1 MNILCHGTQNNTGE
15 IMDNLFFTLF
25 KESLSDNEDV
35 KFRDFCIFGH
45 NIHLVFLDSMTSKTD
60 LGHLV
65 IRPLLS
71 AAELPEEEDQLL
83 EYLENSVISAADTKV
98 IYDINKAKQQLFG
111 GCALIFAE
119 NVKKVLYAD
128 IRMYP
133 FRAVAPPDIEVSEF
147 GSRESFIEVLNV
159 NISMITRRLRTDKLR
174 FENLN
179 VGSTTNT
186 RVVLC
191 YLEDKAPK
199 RLVEEVRKKI
209 LSANFEELFE
219 AGSLKEV
226 LQNKKHTLYNTLG
239 MTVRPDVLSSKISEG
254 RVAVMAEGSPEAVFA
269 PYLLVEHLQTP
280 DDYINRPYFA
290 LLTRTVKL
298 ISIII
303 SIVLVGTYIA
313 LAQYNPEVFPSSI
326 IYSIMNNAVSTPF
339 STATESVFLLLL
351 YEMMREAG
359 MRLPKSMGQSVSIVG
374 SLVIGEAVVTAG
386 LIGAPTVIVC
396 ALSAISSFI
405 TPDLYNQTS
414 VLRILYIITGTA
426 SGIYGIALLS
436 VFLFVC
442 LCSVKSF
449 SVPIVSPF
457 APLDKKG
464 IRDSIFRVGYGRLGK
479 KTADVNSLAGSEE
492 E

>member
-1 MNILCHGTQNNTGE
+1 
-15 IMDNLFFTLF
+15 MDSVFFYDF
-25 KESLSDNEDV
+25 KESLLDNEDV
-35 KFRDFCIFGH
+35 KFRHFCIFGH
-45 NIHLVFLDSMTSKTD
+45 SIHLVFLDSMTSKTD

-65 IRPLLS
+65 IRPMLS
-71 AAELPEEEDQLL
+71 ATELPEDEEMLL

-98 IYDINKAKQQLFG
+98 IYDIEKAKQQLFG
-111 GCALIFAE
+111 GCALIFAG
-119 NVKKVLYAD
+119 NLSKVLYAD

-133 FRAVAPPDIEVSEF
+133 FRAVSSPDIEVSEY

-159 NISMITRRLRTDKLR
+159 NISMITRRLKTDTLR

-199 RLVEEVRKKI
+199 KLVDEMLKTLVSSN
-209 LSANFEELFE
+209 LSEIFE
-219 AGSLKEV
+219 AGSLKEI
-226 LQNKKHTLYNTLG
+226 LQKRENTLYNTLG
-239 MTVRPDVLSSKISEG
+239 MTVRPDVLSSKLSEG

-269 PYLLVEHLQTP
+269 PYLLIEHLQTP
-280 DDYINRPYFA
+280 DDYVNRPYFA

-298 ISIII
+298 ISIML
-303 SIVLVGTYIA
+303 SIGLIGTYIA

-326 IYSIMNNAVSTPF
+326 IYSIMNSAVSTPF
-339 STATESVFLLLL
+339 SAATESVFLLLL

-374 SLVIGEAVVTAG
+374 SLVIGEAVVSAG

-396 ALSAISSFI
+396 ALSAIASFI

-414 VLRILYIITGTA
+414 VLRILYIIVGTV

-436 VFLFVC
+436 VFLFVG

-457 APLDKKG
+457 APFDKKG
-464 IRDSIFRVGYGRLGK
+464 IRDSLFRFNYKKLGK
-479 KTADVNSLAGSEE
+479 KTADVNSFTGSDDEI
-492 E
+492 